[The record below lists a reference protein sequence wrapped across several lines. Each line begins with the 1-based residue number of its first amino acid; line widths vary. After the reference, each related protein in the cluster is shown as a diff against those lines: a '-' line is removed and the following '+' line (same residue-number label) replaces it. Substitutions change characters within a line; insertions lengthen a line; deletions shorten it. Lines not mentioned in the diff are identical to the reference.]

1 MGWTYEEYTEA
12 MLIPDIS
19 SISLGSL
26 ATREVSVPWVFSS
39 WSKNDSFWKRMASK
53 YSFRYAAET
62 CYSALEDEPEGMIP
76 VGGAYV

>member
-1 MGWTYEEYTEA
+1 

-19 SISLGSL
+19 SMSLGSL

-39 WSKNDSFWKRMASK
+39 WSKKDSFWKRMASK

-62 CYSALEDEPEGMIP
+62 CYPALEDGTETVRGPRS
-76 VGGAYV
+76 GGGGGNSRRRRG